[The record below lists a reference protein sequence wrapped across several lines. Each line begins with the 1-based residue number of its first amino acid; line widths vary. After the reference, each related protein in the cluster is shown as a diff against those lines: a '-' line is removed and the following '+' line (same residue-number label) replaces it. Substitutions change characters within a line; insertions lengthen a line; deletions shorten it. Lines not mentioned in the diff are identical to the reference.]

1 MNALFIFPCAFFHG
15 FRWYQVDYSVAEKFR
30 FGQDLGCGFLDQS
43 CLTWLKDSS
52 HHSKQPYCQV
62 DVDRVDKSRDC
73 TFDRQSVARC
83 LIYRSLTA
91 VDSLFQVHNMHHIL
105 HFRCIF
111 IDKFWWFF
119 GNDCS
124 FPFSRIM
131 QYFSDPKIQGL
142 QFYSYCP
149 VPNVSVPPFQFVRH
163 ARP

>member
-1 MNALFIFPCAFFHG
+1 MIIICNCMSIIFWNVVKHLICTIFIFPCTIFHD

-83 LIYRSLTA
+83 WIYRSLTA
-91 VDSLFQVHNMHHIL
+91 VDSLFQVHIHHVL
-105 HFRCIF
+105 NFRFIC

-119 GNDCS
+119 WKWLLILCLSYNAV
-124 FPFSRIM
+124 
-131 QYFSDPKIQGL
+131 L
-142 QFYSYCP
+142 Q
-149 VPNVSVPPFQFVRH
+149 
-163 ARP
+163 RP